1 LEKFEMKKTL
11 VALAVL
17 SSVTG
22 AMADVVLSG
31 GVDMAIEHLT
41 STAGTGGTTTSSN
54 SMTGGQ
60 NEYSNIAVTA
70 TEDLGDGLTAK
81 AFIDVGVM
89 YSESGGADFTREVYV
104 GISGNDFGTIRMGR
118 MLDPLFLAFA
128 TNEPSG
134 APNMMGGNEG
144 MNAIVLV
151 QGIRSARRSQMTMY
165 ETPAFGGAKINL
177 QYATEN
183 GTTWG
188 ESVGAGIS
196 FAQGAFKAN
205 YQYESTKNEAILD
218 YFSSNTS
225 EQAASSIA
233 ATSTTDSTK
242 RQVLALGYDLGVA
255 KLGFTSAKA
264 EHTTA
269 SATGNQI
276 SVGIPLG
283 AWTLSTAYHK
293 ATLNTSSTDYV
304 TTGTMTQAKYGFSK
318 RTAGYIT
325 MGVQEYADGSKDT
338 RTQVGIVHNF

>member
-1 LEKFEMKKTL
+1 
-11 VALAVL
+11 
-17 SSVTG
+17 
-22 AMADVVLSG
+22 MADVVLSG

-70 TEDLGDGLTAK
+70 TEDLGGGLTAK

-128 TNEPSG
+128 ANEPNG
-134 APNMMGGNEG
+134 APNIRTGNEG
-144 MNAIVLV
+144 MNSIVLL
-151 QGIRSARRSQMTMY
+151 QGVRSARRSQMAMY
-165 ETPAFGGAKINL
+165 ETPAIGGAKINI

-183 GTTWG
+183 GSTWG

-196 FAQGAFKAN
+196 FGAGAFKAN
-205 YQYESTKNEAILD
+205 YQYESSKDEGVLD
-218 YFSSNTS
+218 YYSSNTS
-225 EQAASSIA
+225 EQADTAIS
-233 ATSTTDSTK
+233 ATSSTDSTK

-264 EHTTA
+264 EHTTV

-293 ATLNTSSTDYV
+293 ATMTYNSTDYV
-304 TTGTMTQAKYGFSK
+304 TTGTMTRAKYDFSK
-318 RTAGYIT
+318 RTATYIIL
-325 MGVQEYADGSKDT
+325 GVQEYANGSKDT
-338 RTQVGIVHNF
+338 RTQVGIMHNF